1 MNDMM
6 NLVINQ
12 IVIKLN
18 YRDDWNEFIDI
29 YSNTILL
36 GLTINQTNILR
47 RNF

>member
-36 GLTINQTNILR
+36 RLTIN
-47 RNF
+47 

>member
-18 YRDDWNEFIDI
+18 YRDDRIEFIDI

-36 GLTINQTNILR
+36 GLTIN
-47 RNF
+47 

>member
-18 YRDDWNEFIDI
+18 YRDDW
-29 YSNTILL
+29 
-36 GLTINQTNILR
+36 
-47 RNF
+47 

>member
-29 YSNTILL
+29 YSNTISL
-36 GLTINQTNILR
+36 GLTIN
-47 RNF
+47 

>member
-36 GLTINQTNILR
+36 ELTIN
-47 RNF
+47 

>member
-36 GLTINQTNILR
+36 GFTIN
-47 RNF
+47 

>member
-12 IVIKLN
+12 IVIKLH
-18 YRDDWNEFIDI
+18 YRDDGNEFIDI

-36 GLTINQTNILR
+36 GLTIN
-47 RNF
+47 

>member
-29 YSNTILL
+29 YSQYDFTRVNNKL
-36 GLTINQTNILR
+36 NKHS
-47 RNF
+47 

>member
-12 IVIKLN
+12 IVIKLH
-18 YRDDWNEFIDI
+18 YRDDWNEFIAI

-36 GLTINQTNILR
+36 GLTIN
-47 RNF
+47 

>member
-6 NLVINQ
+6 NLVIKQ

-36 GLTINQTNILR
+36 GLTIN
-47 RNF
+47 

>member
-18 YRDDWNEFIDI
+18 YRDNWNEFIDI
-29 YSNTILL
+29 YSNMILL
-36 GLTINQTNILR
+36 GLTIN
-47 RNF
+47 

>member
-29 YSNTILL
+29 YSKTILL
-36 GLTINQTNILR
+36 GLTIN
-47 RNF
+47 

>member
-12 IVIKLN
+12 IVIKLH
-18 YRDDWNEFIDI
+18 YRDDWNEFTDI

-36 GLTINQTNILR
+36 GLTIN
-47 RNF
+47 

>member
-18 YRDDWNEFIDI
+18 YRDDWNE
-29 YSNTILL
+29 
-36 GLTINQTNILR
+36 
-47 RNF
+47 

>member
-18 YRDDWNEFIDI
+18 YRDDWNEFIGI

-36 GLTINQTNILR
+36 GLTIN
-47 RNF
+47 

>member
-12 IVIKLN
+12 IVIKLS

-36 GLTINQTNILR
+36 GLTIN
-47 RNF
+47 

>member
-18 YRDDWNEFIDI
+18 YRDDWNEFID
-29 YSNTILL
+29 
-36 GLTINQTNILR
+36 
-47 RNF
+47 

>member
-12 IVIKLN
+12 IVIKLH

-29 YSNTILL
+29 
-36 GLTINQTNILR
+36 
-47 RNF
+47 

>member
-12 IVIKLN
+12 IVINLN

-36 GLTINQTNILR
+36 GLTIN
-47 RNF
+47 

>member
-1 MNDMM
+1 MNNMM

-12 IVIKLN
+12 IVIKLH

-36 GLTINQTNILR
+36 RVNNKLNKHS
-47 RNF
+47 

>member
-29 YSNTILL
+29 
-36 GLTINQTNILR
+36 
-47 RNF
+47 

>member
-29 YSNTILL
+29 Y
-36 GLTINQTNILR
+36 
-47 RNF
+47 